1 MFQNISHFN
10 NTTQYLSI
18 LNGALITDLL
28 FMFFLI
34 FGVFHTKVL
43 EQWYAKY
50 TIAAAMEDTLILVIG
65 VVIARFLYQPIFGS
79 SFSIVKFT
87 LLAVCIQVIHDL
99 LFYVFFSLIPKGSNQ
114 MMDTFKAYGKEVS
127 FYAIVADSCMMAS
140 TCLLSSLLASWS
152 TNSNIVLLIFV
163 LYLFPYTLYTF
174 STF

>member
-65 VVIARFLYQPIFGS
+65 SITQPHRIMLHILDEFLKLRG
-79 SFSIVKFT
+79 
-87 LLAVCIQVIHDL
+87 
-99 LFYVFFSLIPKGSNQ
+99 
-114 MMDTFKAYGKEVS
+114 
-127 FYAIVADSCMMAS
+127 
-140 TCLLSSLLASWS
+140 CLLC
-152 TNSNIVLLIFV
+152 TK
-163 LYLFPYTLYTF
+163 
-174 STF
+174 